1 MAKSKVDRAV
11 VRAWVDSGEPRMQ
24 TIMRAADQWGL
35 SHAEASRLVHE
46 VLQEVVETV
55 GGIDRSEFM
64 AQQLT
69 RLEALAVKAQE
80 DGNLGVALSAF
91 KEMHALI
98 GLHAQR

>member
-1 MAKSKVDRAV
+1 MGNQNDQLET
-11 VRAWVDSGEPRMQ
+11 VRRWIDTGESRMQ
-24 TIMRAADQWGL
+24 TITRACQTWGL
-35 SHAEASRLVHE
+35 SFGQAQSLVNDAIRG
-46 VLQEVVETV
+46 VVEIV

-69 RLEALAVKAQE
+69 RLEALAVKAQDE
-80 DGNLGVALSAF
+80 GNLGVALSAF